1 VYDTLEILKELT
13 KKNNK
18 KIVLLVMDGLG
29 GLPYKGKTALEAA
42 RTKNLD
48 SLASKN
54 ECGLLDPVFPGITP
68 GSGPAHLALFG
79 YDPVKYQIGR
89 GILEALGVGVEVKKG
104 DLTARGN
111 FCIVEKGV
119 VKDRRAGRIATE
131 INKKIIK
138 HLNKEISEIE
148 GVKVSFTSGKEHRF
162 VIRLRGGGI
171 CGEVTDTDPQK
182 AGEKILK
189 SEPTEDSKS
198 AKKTA
203 EIINKLTEEMQKA
216 LKGFGEKPNAAVLRG
231 ISGYPDLPQ
240 FQEIYKLRAKAIA
253 DYPMYRG
260 LTQLIGMDVDRTPTS
275 VEEEFTVF
283 KKSYNNYDYF
293 YIHIKKVDSYGED
306 GNFDAKVERIEE
318 TDSYIPEI
326 MKLSP
331 DVLAVTGDHSTP
343 AMYKSHSWHPVPL
356 LLVSKWTRIS
366 GVSGFGESECAKG
379 NLGRIPSLYLTALL
393 LAHAERLDK
402 FGA

>member
-1 VYDTLEILKELT
+1 MYDTISILENLT
-13 KKNNK
+13 KKNKK

-29 GLPYKGKTALEAA
+29 GLPYKGRTSLETA

-48 SLASKN
+48 TLAAKN
-54 ECGLLDPVFPGITP
+54 ECGFLDPVFPGITP

-111 FCIVEKGV
+111 FCIIEKSV

-131 INKKIIK
+131 VNERIIK
-138 HLNKEISEIE
+138 HLNNEISEIE
-148 GVKVSFTSGKEHRF
+148 GVKISFTSGKEHRF
-162 VIRLRGGGI
+162 VVKLRGSDLS
-171 CGEVTDTDPQK
+171 GEVTDTDPQMVGK
-182 AGEKILK
+182 EILK
-189 SEPTEDSKS
+189 SSATQDSKS

-203 EIINKLTEEMQKA
+203 EIINKLTEEIQKV
-216 LKGFGEKPNAAVLRG
+216 LDGIDEKPNAAVLRG

-240 FQEIYKLRAKAIA
+240 FQEIYKLRAKSIA

-275 VEEEFTVF
+275 VAEEFEVF
-283 KKSYNNYDYF
+283 KKSYDAYDYF

-306 GNFDAKVERIEE
+306 GNFDAKVEKIEE

-326 MKLSP
+326 MSMSP

-343 AMYKSHSWHPVPL
+343 ATLKSHSWHPVPL
-356 LLVSKWTRIS
+356 LLVSKWARIS

-379 NLGRIPSLYLTALL
+379 SLGRIPSLYLTSLL

>member
-1 VYDTLEILKELT
+1 MYDTISILKGLT
-13 KKNNK
+13 KKSDK

-79 YDPVKYQIGR
+79 YEPVKYQIGR

-131 INKKIIK
+131 VNKKIVK
-138 HLNKEISEIE
+138 HLTEEISEIE

-162 VIRLRGGGI
+162 VIRLRAGGLS
-171 CGEVTDTDPQK
+171 GEVTDTDPQK
-182 AGEKILK
+182 VGEKILK
-189 SEPTEDSKS
+189 SNATQDSES

-203 EIINKLTEEMQKA
+203 KIINKLTEKMQKA

-240 FQEIYKLRAKAIA
+240 FQEIYKLKARSIA

-260 LTQLIGMDVDRTPTS
+260 LTQLIGMDVDRTPAS
-275 VEEEFTVF
+275 VEGVIAAF
-283 KKSYNNYDYF
+283 KKSYKDYDYF
-293 YIHIKKVDSYGED
+293 YVHIKKVDSYGED
-306 GNFDAKVERIEE
+306 GNFDAKVARIEE
-318 TDSYIPEI
+318 TDKFIPEI
-326 MKLSP
+326 IKLSP

-343 AMYKSHSWHPVPL
+343 ATYASHSWHPVPL

-366 GVSGFGESECAKG
+366 GVAGFGEDQCAKG
-379 NLGRIPSLYLTALL
+379 NLGRIPSLYLTSLL

>member
-1 VYDTLEILKELT
+1 MHDTISILKELA
-13 KKNNK
+13 KKNDK

-48 SLASKN
+48 KLASKN
-54 ECGLLDPVFPGITP
+54 DCGLLDPVFPGITP

-131 INKKIIK
+131 VNQKIIK
-138 HLNKEISEIE
+138 HLNKEISEVE

-162 VIRLRGGGI
+162 VVRLRGGDI

-182 AGEKILK
+182 VGEKILK
-189 SEPTEDSKS
+189 SVSTSDSGP

-203 EIINKLTEEMQKA
+203 GIINKLTEEIQNA
-216 LKGFGEKPNAAVLRG
+216 LEDFGEKPNAAVLRG

-240 FQEIYKLRAKAIA
+240 FQEIYKLKAKSIA

-275 VEEEFTVF
+275 VEEEFEVF
-283 KKSYNNYDYF
+283 KKSYKNYDYF

-306 GNFDAKVERIEE
+306 GNFDEKVKRIEE

-326 MKLSP
+326 MKLAP

-343 AMYKSHSWHPVPL
+343 ATYKSHSWHPVPL
-356 LLVSKWTRIS
+356 LIVSKWTRIS
-366 GVSGFGESECAKG
+366 GVSGFSESECYKG
-379 NLGRIPSLYLTALL
+379 SMGRIPSLYLTSLL

>member
-1 VYDTLEILKELT
+1 MYDTISILRRLA
-13 KKNNK
+13 KKNDK
-18 KIVLLVMDGLG
+18 KIVLLIMDGLG
-29 GLPYKGKTALEAA
+29 GLPYKGKTALEVA

-54 ECGLLDPVFPGITP
+54 ECGLMDPVFSGITP

-89 GILEALGVGVEVKKG
+89 GILEALGVGVEVEKG

-111 FCIVEKGV
+111 FCIVEKGL
-119 VKDRRAGRIATE
+119 VKDRRAGRIDTE
-131 INKKIIK
+131 VNKRIIK

-148 GVKVSFTSGKEHRF
+148 GVKISFTSGKEHRF
-162 VIRLRGGGI
+162 VVKLRGEEI
-171 CGEVTDTDPQK
+171 CEDVTDTDPQK
-182 AGEKILK
+182 VGEKILK
-189 SEPTEDSKS
+189 SSPTSDSKA

-203 EIINKLTEEMQKA
+203 EIINKLTEEIQKA
-216 LKGFGEKPNAAVLRG
+216 LEGIDEKPNAAVLRG

-240 FQEIYKLRAKAIA
+240 FQEIYKLKAKSIA

-260 LTQLIGMDVDRTPTS
+260 LTQLIGMDVDKTPTC
-275 VEEEFTVF
+275 VEEEFAVF
-283 KKSYNNYDYF
+283 EKSYKDYDYF

-306 GNFDAKVERIEE
+306 GNFDAKVAKIEE

-343 AMYKSHSWHPVPL
+343 ATLKSHSWHPVPL
-356 LLVSKWTRIS
+356 LIVSKWTRIS
-366 GVSGFGESECAKG
+366 GVSGFGENECAKG
-379 NLGRIPSLYLTALL
+379 NLGRISSLYLTSLL

>member
-1 VYDTLEILKELT
+1 VYDTISILKGLAE
-13 KKNNK
+13 KSDK

-89 GILEALGVGVEVKKG
+89 GILEALGVGVEVNKG

-131 INKKIIK
+131 VNEKIIK

-162 VIRLRGGGI
+162 VVRLRGQDI
-171 CGEVTDTDPQK
+171 CGDVTDTDPQK
-182 AGEKILK
+182 VGEEILK
-189 SEPTEDSKS
+189 SKPIQDSKS

-203 EIINKLTEEMQKA
+203 EIINKLTEEIQKA
-216 LKGFGEKPNAAVLRG
+216 LDGIDEKPNAAVLRG

-240 FQEIYKLRAKAIA
+240 FQKIYKLKARAIA

-275 VEEEFTVF
+275 VEEEF
-283 KKSYNNYDYF
+283 KALKRSYKDYDYF

-306 GNFDAKVERIEE
+306 GNFDAKVDKIEE

-343 AMYKSHSWHPVPL
+343 ATYKSHSWHPVPL

-379 NLGRIPSLYLTALL
+379 NLGRMPSLYLTSLL

>member
-1 VYDTLEILKELT
+1 MYDTISILKELT
-13 KKNNK
+13 KKNKK

-29 GLPYKGKTALEAA
+29 GLPYKGKTSLETA

-48 SLASKN
+48 ALAAKN
-54 ECGLLDPVFPGITP
+54 ECGFLDPVFPGITP

-89 GILEALGVGVEVKKG
+89 GILEALGVGVEVKRG

-119 VKDRRAGRIATE
+119 VTDRRAGRIATE
-131 INKKIIK
+131 VNEKIIK
-138 HLNKEISEIE
+138 HLNREIAEIE
-148 GVKVSFTSGKEHRF
+148 GVKISFTSGKEHRF
-162 VIRLRGGGI
+162 VVKLTGEDLS
-171 CGEVTDTDPQK
+171 GEVTDTDPQTV
-182 AGEKILK
+182 GEEILQ
-189 SEPTEDSKS
+189 SS
-198 AKKTA
+198 ASSGSQAAEKTA
-203 EIINKLTEEMQKA
+203 EIINKLTEAIQKA
-216 LKGFGEKPNAAVLRG
+216 LNGINEKPNAAVLRG

-240 FQEIYKLRAKAIA
+240 FQETYKLKARSIA

-260 LTQLIGMDVDRTPTS
+260 LTQLIGMDVDRTPGS
-275 VEEEFTVF
+275 VAEEFEVF
-283 KKSYNNYDYF
+283 KKSYNDYDYF
-293 YIHIKKVDSYGED
+293 YVHIKKVDSYGED
-306 GNFDAKVERIEE
+306 GNFDAKVEKIEE
-318 TDSYIPEI
+318 TDGYIPEI
-326 MKLSP
+326 MSMSP

-343 AMYKSHSWHPVPL
+343 ATLESHSWHPVPL

-379 NLGRIPSLYLTALL
+379 NLGRMPSLFLTSLL

>member
-1 VYDTLEILKELT
+1 VYDTISILKNLT
-13 KKNNK
+13 KKSDK

-89 GILEALGVGVEVKKG
+89 GILEALGVGVEVRKG

-131 INKKIIK
+131 VNRKIIK

-148 GVKVSFTSGKEHRF
+148 GTNISFASGKEHRF
-162 VIRLRGGGI
+162 VIRLRGGDI

-182 AGEKILK
+182 VGEKILK
-189 SEPTEDSKS
+189 SNATQDSKS

-203 EIINKLTEEMQKA
+203 EIINKLTEEMQKI
-216 LKGFGEKPNAAVLRG
+216 LKSFGEKPNAAVLRG
-231 ISGYPDLPQ
+231 ISGYPNLPQ
-240 FQEIYKLRAKAIA
+240 FQEIYKLKARAIA

-275 VEEEFTVF
+275 VEEELAAF
-283 KKSYNNYDYF
+283 KKSYKDYDYF

-306 GNFDAKVERIEE
+306 GNFDEKVAKIEE
-318 TDSYIPEI
+318 TDGYIPEI

-343 AMYKSHSWHPVPL
+343 ASYASHSWHPVPL

-366 GVSGFGESECAKG
+366 GVAGFGEGECAKG
-379 NLGRIPSLYLTALL
+379 NLGRSPSLYLTSLL

>member
-1 VYDTLEILKELT
+1 MYDTISILKNLAKEN
-13 KKNNK
+13 KK

-29 GLPYKGKTALEAA
+29 GLPYKGKTSLEAA

-48 SLASKN
+48 SLAAKN
-54 ECGLLDPVFPGITP
+54 ECGFLDPVFPGITP

-89 GILEALGVGVEVKKG
+89 GILEALGVGVEVEKG

-111 FCIVEKGV
+111 FCIIEKGV

-131 INKKIIK
+131 VNEKIIK

-162 VIRLRGGGI
+162 VIRLRGKELS
-171 CGEVTDTDPQK
+171 GEVTDTDPQNI
-182 AGEKILK
+182 GRKILK
-189 SEPTEDSKS
+189 SNTTSDSQS

-203 EIINKLTEEMQKA
+203 EIVNKLTEKIQKV
-216 LKGFGEKPNAAVLRG
+216 LDGINEKPNAAVLRG

-240 FQEIYKLRAKAIA
+240 FQETYKLKAKSIA

-275 VEEEFTVF
+275 VAEEIEVF
-283 KKSYNNYDYF
+283 KKSYGDYDYF

-306 GNFDAKVERIEE
+306 GNFDAKVEKIEE
-318 TDSYIPEI
+318 TDRYIPEI
-326 MKLSP
+326 MSMSP

-356 LLVSKWTRIS
+356 LLVSKWARIS

-379 NLGRIPSLYLTALL
+379 SIGRIPSLYLTSLL

>member
-1 VYDTLEILKELT
+1 MYDTISILENLT
-13 KKNNK
+13 KKNK
-18 KIVLLVMDGLG
+18 KRIVLLVMDGLG
-29 GLPYKGKTALEAA
+29 GLPYKGRTSLETA

-48 SLASKN
+48 TLAAKN
-54 ECGLLDPVFPGITP
+54 ECGFLDPVFPGITP

-111 FCIVEKGV
+111 FCIIEKSV

-131 INKKIIK
+131 VNERIIK
-138 HLNKEISEIE
+138 HLNNEISEIE
-148 GVKVSFTSGKEHRF
+148 GVKISFTSGKEHRF
-162 VIRLRGGGI
+162 VVKLRGSDLS
-171 CGEVTDTDPQK
+171 GEVTDTDPQMVGK
-182 AGEKILK
+182 EILK
-189 SEPTEDSKS
+189 SSATQDSKS

-203 EIINKLTEEMQKA
+203 EIINKLTEEIQKV
-216 LKGFGEKPNAAVLRG
+216 LDGIDEKPNAAVLRG

-240 FQEIYKLRAKAIA
+240 FQEIYKLRAKSIA

-275 VEEEFTVF
+275 VAEEFEVF
-283 KKSYNNYDYF
+283 KKSYDAYDYF

-306 GNFDAKVERIEE
+306 GNFDAKVEKIEE

-326 MKLSP
+326 MSMSP

-343 AMYKSHSWHPVPL
+343 ATLKSHSWHPVPL
-356 LLVSKWTRIS
+356 LLVSKWARIS

-379 NLGRIPSLYLTALL
+379 SLGRIPSLYLTSLL

>member
-1 VYDTLEILKELT
+1 MYDTISILRNLA
-13 KKNNK
+13 KKNKK

-48 SLASKN
+48 NLAAKN
-54 ECGLLDPVFPGITP
+54 ECGFLDPVFPGITP

-89 GILEALGVGVEVKKG
+89 GILEALGVGVEVGKG

-111 FCIVEKGV
+111 FCIVKKGV
-119 VKDRRAGRIATE
+119 VKDRRAGRIPTE
-131 INKKIIK
+131 VNRKIIK
-138 HLNKEISEIE
+138 HLNKQISGIE
-148 GVKVSFTSGKEHRF
+148 GIKIAFTSGKEHRF
-162 VIRLRGGGI
+162 VVRLRGEGI
-171 CGEVTDTDPQK
+171 CGSVTDTDPQMIDK
-182 AGEKILK
+182 EILK
-189 SEPTEDSKS
+189 SRATSDSK
-198 AKKTA
+198 AAEKTA
-203 EIINKLTEEMQKA
+203 GIINKLTEEIQKA
-216 LKGFGEKPNAAVLRG
+216 LDGIDEKPNAAVLRG
-231 ISGYPDLPQ
+231 ISGYPDLPH
-240 FQEIYKLRAKAIA
+240 FQETYKLKAKSIA

-260 LTQLIGMDVDRTPTS
+260 LTQLIGMDVDRTPTT
-275 VEEEFTVF
+275 VEEEFEVF
-283 KKSYNNYDYF
+283 KKTYQEYDYF

-306 GNFDAKVERIEE
+306 GNFDAKVQKIEE
-318 TDSYIPEI
+318 TDGYIPEI
-326 MKLSP
+326 MNMAP

-343 AMYKSHSWHPVPL
+343 ATLKSHSWHPVPL

-366 GVSGFGESECAKG
+366 RVSGFKENECAKG
-379 NLGRIPSLYLTALL
+379 NIGRIPSLYLTSLL

>member
-1 VYDTLEILKELT
+1 VYDTISILKKLV
-13 KKNNK
+13 KKSEK

-48 SLASKN
+48 RLASKN
-54 ECGLLDPVFPGITP
+54 DCGLLDPVFPGITP

-111 FCIVEKGV
+111 FCIVEKDV

-148 GVKVSFTSGKEHRF
+148 GTKVSFTSGKEHRF
-162 VIRLRGGGI
+162 VVRLRGEGI

-182 AGEKILK
+182 VGEKILE
-189 SEPTEDSKS
+189 SSATSDSKS

-203 EIINKLTEEMQKA
+203 DIINKLTEEIQNA
-216 LKGFGEKPNAAVLRG
+216 LKGFGEKPNATVLRG

-240 FQEIYKLRAKAIA
+240 FQEIYKLKAKSIA

-260 LTQLIGMDVDRTPTS
+260 LTQLIGMDVDRGPTS
-275 VEEEFTVF
+275 VEEEIAAF
-283 KKSYNNYDYF
+283 KKSYKNYDYL
-293 YIHIKKVDSYGED
+293 YVHIKKVDSYGED
-306 GNFDAKVERIEE
+306 GNFDAKVAKIEE

-343 AMYKSHSWHPVPL
+343 ATYKSHSWHPVPL
-356 LLVSKWTRIS
+356 LIVSKWARIS
-366 GVSGFGESECAKG
+366 GVSGFSESECYKG
-379 NLGRIPSLYLTALL
+379 SMGRIPSLYLTSLL

>member
-1 VYDTLEILKELT
+1 MYDTISILNNLT
-13 KKNNK
+13 KENKK

-29 GLPYKGKTALEAA
+29 GLPYKGKTSLEVAK
-42 RTKNLD
+42 TTNLD
-48 SLASKN
+48 NLAAKN
-54 ECGLLDPVFPGITP
+54 ECGFLDPVFPGITP

-89 GILEALGVGVEVKKG
+89 GILEALGVGVEVEKG

-111 FCIVEKGV
+111 FCIIEKGV

-131 INKKIIK
+131 VNEKIIK
-138 HLNKEISEIE
+138 HLNKEISEIK

-162 VIRLRGGGI
+162 VVRLRGEDLS
-171 CGEVTDTDPQK
+171 GEVTDTDPQIIGK
-182 AGEKILK
+182 KILK
-189 SEPTEDSKS
+189 SSVTSDSGP

-203 EIINKLTEEMQKA
+203 EIVNKLTEEIQKA
-216 LKGFGEKPNAAVLRG
+216 LDGIDEKPNAAVLRG

-240 FQEIYKLRAKAIA
+240 FQEIYKLKAKSIA

-260 LTQLIGMDVDRTPTS
+260 LTQLIGMDVDRTPAS
-275 VEEEFTVF
+275 VAEEFEVF
-283 KKSYNNYDYF
+283 KKSYDEYDYF

-306 GNFDAKVERIEE
+306 GNFDAKVEKIEE

-326 MKLSP
+326 MSMSP

-343 AMYKSHSWHPVPL
+343 ATLKSHSWHSVPL
-356 LLVSKWTRIS
+356 LLVSKWARIS
-366 GVSGFGESECAKG
+366 GVSGFGESECARG
-379 NLGRIPSLYLTALL
+379 SLGRIPSLYLTSLL

>member
-1 VYDTLEILKELT
+1 VYDTISILKGLT
-13 KKNNK
+13 KKSDK

-89 GILEALGVGVEVKKG
+89 GILEALGVGVEVRKG

-131 INKKIIK
+131 VNEKIVK

-148 GVKVSFTSGKEHRF
+148 DVKVSFTSGKEHRF
-162 VIRLRGGGI
+162 VVRLRGGDI

-182 AGEKILK
+182 VGEKIIK
-189 SEPTEDSKS
+189 SEPASDSKS

-203 EIINKLTEEMQKA
+203 GIINKLTEDIQKA
-216 LKGFGEKPNAAVLRG
+216 LDGVDEKPNAAVLRG

-240 FQEIYKLRAKAIA
+240 FPETYKLKARSIA

-260 LTQLIGMDVDRTPTS
+260 LTQLIGMDVDKSPTS
-275 VEEEFTVF
+275 VEEEFDSF
-283 KKSYNNYDYF
+283 KKSYKNYDYF
-293 YIHIKKVDSYGED
+293 YVHIKKVDSYGED
-306 GNFDAKVERIEE
+306 GNFDAKVAKIEE

-326 MKLSP
+326 MELAP

-343 AMYKSHSWHPVPL
+343 ATYKSHSWHPVPL
-356 LLVSKWTRIS
+356 LLVSKWARIS
-366 GVSGFGESECAKG
+366 GVSSFSERECYKG
-379 NLGRIPSLYLTALL
+379 SIGRIPSLYLTSLL

>member
-1 VYDTLEILKELT
+1 MYDTISILKGLAE
-13 KKNNK
+13 KSDK

-89 GILEALGVGVEVKKG
+89 GILEALGVGVEVNKG

-131 INKKIIK
+131 VNEKIIK

-162 VIRLRGGGI
+162 VVRLRGQDI
-171 CGEVTDTDPQK
+171 CGDVTDTDPQK
-182 AGEKILK
+182 VGEEILK
-189 SEPTEDSKS
+189 SKPIQDSKS

-203 EIINKLTEEMQKA
+203 EIINKLTEEIQKA
-216 LKGFGEKPNAAVLRG
+216 LDGIDEKPNAAVLRG

-240 FQEIYKLRAKAIA
+240 FQKIYKLKARAIA

-275 VEEEFTVF
+275 VEEEF
-283 KKSYNNYDYF
+283 KALKRSYKDYDYF

-306 GNFDAKVERIEE
+306 GNFDAKVDKIEE

-343 AMYKSHSWHPVPL
+343 ATYKSHSWHPVPL

-379 NLGRIPSLYLTALL
+379 NLGRMPSLYLTSLL

>member
-1 VYDTLEILKELT
+1 MYDTISILKGLT
-13 KKNNK
+13 KKSDK

-29 GLPYKGKTALEAA
+29 GLPYKGKTALEVA
-42 RTKNLD
+42 RTENLD
-48 SLASKN
+48 RLAFKN
-54 ECGLLDPVFPGITP
+54 ECGLLDPIFPGITP

-111 FCIVEKGV
+111 FCVVEKGV

-131 INKKIIK
+131 VNKKIIR
-138 HLNKEISEIE
+138 HLNKEISEIK
-148 GVKVSFTSGKEHRF
+148 GIKISFTSGKEHRF
-162 VIRLRGGGI
+162 VVRLRGRDI

-182 AGEKILK
+182 VGEKIFK
-189 SEPTEDSKS
+189 SKPTSDSGP

-203 EIINKLTEEMQKA
+203 GIINKLTEEMQKA
-216 LKGFGEKPNAAVLRG
+216 LKDFGEKPNAAVLRG

-240 FQEIYKLRAKAIA
+240 FQEIYKVKAKSIA

-260 LTQLIGMDVDRTPTS
+260 LTQLIGMDVDKTPAS
-275 VEEEFTVF
+275 VKEEFTVF
-283 KKSYNNYDYF
+283 KKSYKNYDYF

-306 GNFDAKVERIEE
+306 GNFDAKVEKIEE
-318 TDSYIPEI
+318 TDKYIPQI

-366 GVSGFGESECAKG
+366 GVSGFGENECAKG
-379 NLGRIPSLYLTALL
+379 NLGRVPSLYLMSLL

>member
-1 VYDTLEILKELT
+1 VYDTIAVLKDLA
-13 KKNNK
+13 KKSDK

-29 GLPYKGKTALEAA
+29 GLPYRGKTALEAA

-48 SLASKN
+48 KLASKN
-54 ECGLLDPVFPGITP
+54 ECGLLDPIFPGITP

-111 FCIVEKGV
+111 FCIIEKGV

-138 HLNKEISEIE
+138 HLNKEISAIE

-162 VIRLRGGGI
+162 VVRLRGEGI
-171 CGEVTDTDPQK
+171 CGDVTDTDPQK
-182 AGEKILK
+182 VGEKILK
-189 SEPTEDSKS
+189 SEPTHDSES

-203 EIINKLTEEMQKA
+203 DIINKLTEEIQKA
-216 LKGFGEKPNAAVLRG
+216 LGGIDEKPNAAVLRG

-240 FQEIYKLRAKAIA
+240 FPEIYKLKARSIA

-260 LTQLIGMDVDRTPTS
+260 LTQLMGMDVDRNPTS
-275 VEEEFTVF
+275 VEEEFAAF
-283 KKSYNNYDYF
+283 KKSYGDYDYF

-306 GNFDAKVERIEE
+306 GNFEAKVEKIEE

-343 AMYKSHSWHPVPL
+343 AVYKSHSWHPVPL
-356 LLVSKWTRIS
+356 LIVSKWARIS
-366 GVSGFGESECAKG
+366 GVSGFSEKECYRG
-379 NLGRIPSLYLTALL
+379 SIGRIPSLYLTSLL
-393 LAHAERLDK
+393 LAHSERLEK

>member
-1 VYDTLEILKELT
+1 VYDTIEILKSLA
-13 KKNNK
+13 KKNDK

-29 GLPYKGKTALEAA
+29 GLPYKGKTALQAA
-42 RTKNLD
+42 RTENLD

-111 FCIVEKGV
+111 FCIVEKGL

-131 INKKIIK
+131 VNQKIIK
-138 HLNKEISEIE
+138 HLNKEISEVE
-148 GVKVSFTSGKEHRF
+148 GVRISFTSGKEHRF
-162 VIRLRGGGI
+162 VVRLRGGDI
-171 CGEVTDTDPQK
+171 CDNVTDTDPQK
-182 AGEKILK
+182 VGEKILK
-189 SEPTEDSKS
+189 SEPTYDSES

-203 EIINKLTEEMQKA
+203 ETINKLTERIQKA
-216 LKGFGEKPNAAVLRG
+216 LDGINEKPNAAVLRG
-231 ISGYPDLPQ
+231 ISGYPYLPQ
-240 FQEIYKLRAKAIA
+240 FQEIYKLKARAIA

-260 LTQLIGMDVDRTPTS
+260 LTQLIGMDVDRGPTS
-275 VEEEFTVF
+275 VDEVISSF
-283 KKSYNNYDYF
+283 KKSYEDYDYF
-293 YIHIKKVDSYGED
+293 YVHIKKVDSYGED
-306 GNFDAKVERIEE
+306 GNFDEKVARIEE

-343 AMYKSHSWHPVPL
+343 ATYKSHSWHPVPL
-356 LLVSKWTRIS
+356 LIVSKWARIS
-366 GVSGFGESECAKG
+366 GVSAFGESECYKG
-379 NLGRIPSLYLTALL
+379 SIGRIPSLYLTSLL
-393 LAHAERLDK
+393 LAHAEKLEK

>member
-1 VYDTLEILKELT
+1 VYDTIAVLKDLA
-13 KKNNK
+13 KKSDK

-48 SLASKN
+48 KLAAKN
-54 ECGLLDPVFPGITP
+54 ECGLMDPVFPGITP

-111 FCIVEKGV
+111 FCIIEKGV

-148 GVKVSFTSGKEHRF
+148 GVKISFTSGKEHRF
-162 VIRLRGGGI
+162 VVRLRGEGL
-171 CGEVTDTDPQK
+171 CGDVTDTDPQK
-182 AGEKILK
+182 VGEKILK
-189 SEPTEDSKS
+189 SEPTRDS
-198 AKKTA
+198 KTA
-203 EIINKLTEEMQKA
+203 EKTADITNKLTEEIQKA
-216 LKGFGEKPNAAVLRG
+216 LDGIDEKPNAAVLRG

-240 FQEIYKLRAKAIA
+240 FQEIYKLKARAIA

-260 LTQLIGMDVDRTPTS
+260 LTQLIGMDVDRSPTS
-275 VEEEFTVF
+275 VEEEISAF
-283 KKSYNNYDYF
+283 KKSYGDYDYF

-306 GNFDAKVERIEE
+306 GNFEAKVEKIEE

-326 MKLSP
+326 MSLSP
-331 DVLAVTGDHSTP
+331 DVFAVTGDHSTP
-343 AMYKSHSWHPVPL
+343 AIFKSHSWHPVPVL
-356 LLVSKWTRIS
+356 IVSKWARIS
-366 GVSGFGESECAKG
+366 GVSGFSERECYG
-379 NLGRIPSLYLTALL
+379 GSIGRIPSLYLTSLL
-393 LAHAERLDK
+393 LAHAERLEK

>member
-1 VYDTLEILKELT
+1 MYDTISILKNLT
-13 KKNNK
+13 KKNKK
-18 KIVLLVMDGLG
+18 KIVLLIMDGLG
-29 GLPYKGKTALEAA
+29 GLPYKGKTSLETA

-48 SLASKN
+48 TLAAKN
-54 ECGLLDPVFPGITP
+54 ECGFLDPVFPGITP

-89 GILEALGVGVEVKKG
+89 GILEALGVGVEVKSG

-111 FCIVEKGV
+111 FCIIEKGI

-131 INKKIIK
+131 VNEKIIK
-138 HLNKEISEIE
+138 HLNKEISVIE

-162 VIRLRGGGI
+162 VVKLTGKDL
-171 CGEVTDTDPQK
+171 CGEVTDTDPQTVGK
-182 AGEKILK
+182 KILK
-189 SEPTEDSKS
+189 SSATSDSRS

-203 EIINKLTEEMQKA
+203 EIINKLTEEIQKA
-216 LKGFGEKPNAAVLRG
+216 LDGIDEKPNAAVLRG

-240 FQEIYKLRAKAIA
+240 FQETYKLKAKSIA

-260 LTQLIGMDVDRTPTS
+260 LTQLIGMDVDRTPGS
-275 VEEEFTVF
+275 VAEEFEVF
-283 KKSYNNYDYF
+283 KKSYRDYDYF

-306 GNFDAKVERIEE
+306 GNFDAKVEKIEE
-318 TDSYIPEI
+318 TDTYIPEI

-343 AMYKSHSWHPVPL
+343 ATLKSHSWHPVPL
-356 LLVSKWTRIS
+356 LIVSKWTRIS
-366 GVSGFGESECAKG
+366 GVSGFSESECAKG
-379 NLGRIPSLYLTALL
+379 NLGRMPSLYLISLL

>member
-1 VYDTLEILKELT
+1 VYDTISILKNLA
-13 KKNNK
+13 KKSDK

-48 SLASKN
+48 KLAAKN
-54 ECGLLDPVFPGITP
+54 ECGLMDPVFPGITP

-111 FCIVEKGV
+111 FCIVEKGI
-119 VKDRRAGRIATE
+119 VKDRRAGRISTE
-131 INKKIIK
+131 INKKLIK
-138 HLNKEISEIE
+138 HLNKQISKIE
-148 GVKVSFTSGKEHRF
+148 GIKISFTSGKEHRF
-162 VIRLRGGGI
+162 VVRLRGEGL
-171 CGEVTDTDPQK
+171 CGDVSDTDPQK
-182 AGEKILK
+182 VGEKILK
-189 SEPTEDSKS
+189 SVTTRDSKS

-203 EIINKLTEEMQKA
+203 DIINKLTGEIQKA
-216 LKGFGEKPNAAVLRG
+216 LDGIDEKPNAAVLRG

-240 FQEIYKLRAKAIA
+240 FQEIYKLKARSIA

-260 LTQLIGMDVDRTPTS
+260 LTQLIGMDVDRSPTS
-275 VEEEFTVF
+275 VEEEFLAF
-283 KKSYNNYDYF
+283 KKSYGDYDYF

-306 GNFDAKVERIEE
+306 GNFEAKVEKIEE

-326 MKLSP
+326 MELSP
-331 DVLAVTGDHSTP
+331 DVFAVTGDHSTP
-343 AMYKSHSWHPVPL
+343 AVYKSHSWHPIPL
-356 LLVSKWTRIS
+356 LIVSKWARIS
-366 GVSGFGESECAKG
+366 GVSGFNEKECYG
-379 NLGRIPSLYLTALL
+379 GSIGRIPSLYLTSLL
-393 LAHAERLDK
+393 LAHAEKLEK

>member
-1 VYDTLEILKELT
+1 MYDTISILKNLT
-13 KKNNK
+13 KKNKK
-18 KIVLLVMDGLG
+18 KIVLLIMDGLG
-29 GLPYKGKTALEAA
+29 GLPYKGKTSLETA

-48 SLASKN
+48 ALAAKN
-54 ECGLLDPVFPGITP
+54 ECGFLDPIFPGITP

-89 GILEALGVGVEVKKG
+89 GILEALGVGVEVEKG

-111 FCIVEKGV
+111 FCIIEKGV

-131 INKKIIK
+131 VNEKIIK

-148 GVKVSFTSGKEHRF
+148 GVKISFTSGKEHRF
-162 VIRLRGGGI
+162 VVKVTGEDL
-171 CGEVTDTDPQK
+171 CGEVTDTDPQTVGK
-182 AGEKILK
+182 EILK
-189 SEPTEDSKS
+189 SSAISDSQA

-203 EIINKLTEEMQKA
+203 EIINKLTKEIQKA
-216 LKGFGEKPNAAVLRG
+216 LDGIDEKPNAAVLRG

-240 FQEIYKLRAKAIA
+240 FQETYKLKARSIA

-260 LTQLIGMDVDRTPTS
+260 LTQLIGMDVDRTPGS
-275 VEEEFTVF
+275 VAEEFEVF
-283 KKSYNNYDYF
+283 KKSYNDYDYF
-293 YIHIKKVDSYGED
+293 YVHIKKVDSYGED
-306 GNFDAKVERIEE
+306 GNFDAKVEKIEE
-318 TDSYIPEI
+318 TDRYIPEI
-326 MKLSP
+326 MSLSP

-343 AMYKSHSWHPVPL
+343 ATLKSHSWHPVPL
-356 LLVSKWTRIS
+356 LLVSKWIRIS
-366 GVSGFGESECAKG
+366 GVSGFSERECAKG
-379 NLGRIPSLYLTALL
+379 NLGRMPSLFLTSLL